1 MLTSRKPH
9 CAIQE
14 LCTTLGFP
22 CISLQFQ
29 TCHGCQLLKHFQRH
43 HLLLKPTGQESEKTK
58 SVRLIRPCARYVL
71 RRCFCALLT
80 WIWEMKSVSTSRPFT
95 CNHRF
100 AIQQLCQIK
109 VPQTTMLIQIFY
121 LTLAS
126 YYTAECQALYTL
138 FSGTMQWT
146 TEYLSI
152 ALCILQQAKQ
162 ECGWFH
168 WPPSLSIGVAWLSL
182 CSATDPTT
190 KPTKG
195 DSLLVSKHILQVL
208 LGLR

>member
-1 MLTSRKPH
+1 MLTSRKTH

-43 HLLLKPTGQESEKTK
+43 HLLLKPTGQEREKTK
-58 SVRLIRPCARYVL
+58 SVRLIRPCARYVR

-95 CNHRF
+95 CNQRF

-109 VPQTTMLIQIFY
+109 VPQTNHAHKNILLDACFVLHCRVTSIIYTIQWHHAMDNWVPQHCSLHSSTSQARMWLIS
-121 LTLAS
+121 LAIVPVHW
-126 YYTAECQALYTL
+126 
-138 FSGTMQWT
+138 SGVT
-146 TEYLSI
+146 
-152 ALCILQQAKQ
+152 
-162 ECGWFH
+162 
-168 WPPSLSIGVAWLSL
+168 
-182 CSATDPTT
+182 
-190 KPTKG
+190 
-195 DSLLVSKHILQVL
+195 
-208 LGLR
+208 